1 MSARQWDVG
10 FLVDCSGHHPA
21 EKSLLHD
28 RISSDPFLKAAR
40 FCLFGQEASD
50 IDIDPEGN
58 GQQSLLASCEALKN
72 SHATGSNSSACRYY
86 IYGFVEAAQAT
97 QGMHAETSKVSE
109 NKPLSYTE
117 RAYRARVGKF
127 EKRTPG
133 TQISYFCVPLG
144 EVKQQLIENLTPHM
158 VSFIET
164 PEQLKATVYNALTAA
179 YPCR

>member
-1 MSARQWDVG
+1 M
-10 FLVDCSGHHPA
+10 
-21 EKSLLHD
+21 
-28 RISSDPFLKAAR
+28 
-40 FCLFGQEASD
+40 
-50 IDIDPEGN
+50 
-58 GQQSLLASCEALKN
+58 
-72 SHATGSNSSACRYY
+72 
-86 IYGFVEAAQAT
+86 
-97 QGMHAETSKVSE
+97 SE